1 MRASVGRMKRFLLAM
16 LACAAAGTAGAE
28 VYRWV
33 DESGGVHYSSTLP
46 PANARPT
53 LVGADA
59 RGGFAST
66 ATVSGAAAE
75 DRDTVAPPA
84 DAALEPRGLDFRNYV
99 SLRRGMTEGELLA
112 VAGEPDLRRR
122 SRAIDTYTYMPT
134 AADPYV
140 TTVTLVRGR
149 VNAIA
154 RDRRF

>member
-1 MRASVGRMKRFLLAM
+1 MTRFLLAM
-16 LACAAAGTAGAE
+16 LAWAVAGTAGAQ

-33 DESGGVHYSSTLP
+33 DDGGRVHYSNAVP
-46 PANARPT
+46 PANAKSA

-66 ATVSGAAAE
+66 ATVPGAAAE
-75 DRDTVAPPA
+75 DRDTVALPV
-84 DAALEPRGLDFRNYV
+84 DAAPEPRGLDFRNYL

-134 AADPYV
+134 PADPYV

-154 RDRRF
+154 RDRKF

>member
-1 MRASVGRMKRFLLAM
+1 MTRFLIAM
-16 LACAAAGTAGAE
+16 LASALAGTAGAQ

-33 DESGGVHYSSTLP
+33 DDSGRVHYSNAVP
-46 PANARPT
+46 PANARPA

-66 ATVSGAAAE
+66 APLLAE
-75 DRDTVAPPA
+75 SA
-84 DAALEPRGLDFRNYV
+84 DAAEARDAAAPLADAVPAPRGLEFRKYL
-99 SLRRGMTEGELLA
+99 SIRRGMTEGELLA
-112 VAGEPDLRRR
+112 VAGEPDLRRH

-134 AADPYV
+134 PADPYV

-154 RDRRF
+154 RERSS

>member
-1 MRASVGRMKRFLLAM
+1 MRTFLLAM

-28 VYRWV
+28 VYRWA
-33 DESGGVHYSSTLP
+33 DESGRVHYSNTLP

-66 ATVSGAAAE
+66 APLPVEAAE
-75 DRDTVAPPA
+75 ARDAAAPPA
-84 DAALEPRGLDFRNYV
+84 DAAPAPRGLDFRNYV
-99 SLRRGMTEGELLA
+99 ALRRGMTEGELLA

-154 RDRRF
+154 RGRRL